1 MKSNESTHSIS
12 SDEDDGRKISVT
24 IEPSNSKPNQSVK
37 QYFQPFS
44 HEKTLKL
51 HELLVKSLISSN
63 LPFSFFEN
71 PYFQEYQ
78 LELAR
83 SVYKIPRRV
92 QVIEKILPVVHAQ
105 HELLML
111 NKIKEQKQLTL
122 SLDGWT
128 DNSGNSIYTL
138 MALKGAKQ
146 KYFIDI
152 LDLNHKRHT
161 AENIFSA
168 LKGSLAS
175 KQIGLDQVCAV
186 VTDSPSVML
195 KLCRLLNDQ
204 NPHILKVHC
213 TLHVF
218 NLIAKRVV
226 NHPTME
232 AVVKKNKTLVNY
244 FTNSGFWRKHLTTW
258 QKENDVKHGLQ
269 TLCETR
275 WYSMAKVCLGVQSH
289 EIGFK
294 KCLELLRNKQVDT
307 PSMTDAVVKVIEDR
321 DHFTANQT
329 LVQLLKPVVDAIG
342 HLERADT
349 TLADIWKEMIQTYK
363 SIRDADVYSRFEPFK
378 QHCLDVLHAQTKTFH
393 EDIYVLSFFLH
404 PAYQRVAVSKKHSLN
419 DIGHMILHVAKH
431 WKMSKSEASLLR
443 DAVHHYYN
451 ATYLY
456 HSKKIDK
463 PLHYWLTVPYT
474 PESEPLKKL
483 AIGIL
488 EIVPHA
494 AGVEGLFSMMTAMK
508 TKARNRLLPNT
519 LKMMAQIKLHLLQGD
534 PLLSARRKKTRTSP
548 KSTQDNSEYENM
560 KAYDSFLTP
569 AELEVFEE
577 GIFTESQISTL
588 TSRENAPGKPDDVI
602 DIDVIED
609 IEAEESNWDPE
620 DLWVS

>member
-1 MKSNESTHSIS
+1 MKSNKSTHSIS
-12 SDEDDGRKISVT
+12 SDEDDGLKISVT

-37 QYFQPFS
+37 QYFQLFS

-78 LELAR
+78 LELEQ

-105 HELLML
+105 QELLML

-128 DNSGNSIYTL
+128 NNSGNSIYAF

-146 KYFIDI
+146 KYFINI

-175 KQIGLDQVCAV
+175 KQIGLDQ
-186 VTDSPSVML
+186 
-195 KLCRLLNDQ
+195 RLLNKQ
-204 NPHILKVHC
+204 NPHVLKVHC

-232 AVVKKNKTLVNY
+232 PVVKKNKTLVNY
-244 FTNSGFWRKHLTTW
+244 FTNSGFWCEHLTTW
-258 QKENDVKHGLQ
+258 QKENNVKHSLQ
-269 TLCETR
+269 TLCKTR
-275 WYSMAKVCLGVQSH
+275 WYSMVKVCLGVQSH

-307 PSMTDAVVKVIEDR
+307 PLMTDAVVKVIEDR
-321 DHFTANQT
+321 DHFTANRT
-329 LVQLLKPVVDAIG
+329 LVQLLKPVVDAIS
-342 HLERADT
+342 HLECTDT

-363 SIRDADVYSRFEPFK
+363 SIRDAYVYSRFEPFK
-378 QHCLDVLHAQTKTFH
+378 QHCLDVLHSQTKTFH

-404 PAYQRVAVSKKHSLN
+404 PSYQRVAVSKKHSLN
-419 DIGHMILHVAKH
+419 NIGHMILHVAKH
-431 WKMSKSEASLLR
+431 WKMSTSEASLPR

-451 ATYLY
+451 ATFPY

-474 PESEPLKKL
+474 PESEPLKK
-483 AIGIL
+483 
-488 EIVPHA
+488 
-494 AGVEGLFSMMTAMK
+494 T
-508 TKARNRLLPNT
+508 
-519 LKMMAQIKLHLLQGD
+519 
-534 PLLSARRKKTRTSP
+534 
-548 KSTQDNSEYENM
+548 
-560 KAYDSFLTP
+560 
-569 AELEVFEE
+569 
-577 GIFTESQISTL
+577 
-588 TSRENAPGKPDDVI
+588 
-602 DIDVIED
+602 
-609 IEAEESNWDPE
+609 SNWHP
-620 DLWVS
+620 